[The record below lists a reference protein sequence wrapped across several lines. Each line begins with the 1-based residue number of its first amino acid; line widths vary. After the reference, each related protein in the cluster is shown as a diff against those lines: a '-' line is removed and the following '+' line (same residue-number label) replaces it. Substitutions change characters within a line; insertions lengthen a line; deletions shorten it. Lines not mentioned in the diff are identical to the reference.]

1 MTRIEIDARAL
12 RCPMPLLKLKQ
23 ALANVTLGD
32 QVQLGAT
39 DAGAWRDIPAFVA
52 LTQHRLI
59 EKSQTTDEF
68 WFVVEKG
75 E

>member
-1 MTRIEIDARAL
+1 
-12 RCPMPLLKLKQ
+12 
-23 ALANVTLGD
+23 VTLGD